1 MKTQKNNLPRLLLAV
16 ATSAALLISG
26 NAFASGYGYGDHDD
40 HHGKGHKSAM
50 QMAEKI
56 ANRLE
61 DVLDLSNAQEDK
73 IAAILAKS
81 IEKRQQQLK
90 SKHGDIQQL
99 WKKSTL
105 SVEEIER
112 VLREKHGDHEQHKAE
127 MRETHIALVAETMA
141 QVHAVLT
148 PEQRSIAAQRVEH
161 MLLQGGRYGK
171 HKRHSNHY

>member
-56 ANRLE
+56 ADRLE

-73 IAAILAKS
+73 NRRYFSQEYRKTAATTQIQTWRHPTIMEKEH
-81 IEKRQQQLK
+81 IEC
-90 SKHGDIQQL
+90 
-99 WKKSTL
+99 
-105 SVEEIER
+105 
-112 VLREKHGDHEQHKAE
+112 
-127 MRETHIALVAETMA
+127 
-141 QVHAVLT
+141 
-148 PEQRSIAAQRVEH
+148 
-161 MLLQGGRYGK
+161 
-171 HKRHSNHY
+171 